1 MPTLDQ
7 ELVLVIG
14 GGLLLLA
21 ILLIFAV
28 GGSLPDQRAAVASQA
43 GRAGGEQL
51 QGVQG
56 QAPDTIAG
64 VTAPTTPKPTRPP
77 TKPRPAPGRP
87 HPPR

>member
-28 GGSLPDQRAAVASQA
+28 GGF
-43 GRAGGEQL
+43 
-51 QGVQG
+51 
-56 QAPDTIAG
+56 
-64 VTAPTTPKPTRPP
+64 TP
-77 TKPRPAPGRP
+77 
-87 HPPR
+87 